1 MLKYL
6 LYHISGLHLVLIHI
20 ILICCRRY
28 FFLITFRSYL
38 YCTTPREATFTSW
51 MKARPEL
58 GHLCDNL
65 KLDK

>member
-1 MLKYL
+1 MVTKA
-6 LYHISGLHLVLIHI
+6 
-20 ILICCRRY
+20 RRY

-38 YCTTPREATFTSW
+38 YCATPREATFTSW